1 MHRNEPHRTGPPN
14 RPTATP
20 LDLAAVQA
28 DETFIASLESGH
40 WAFAENALADS
51 PSAEAALARLV
62 LAWKQE
68 IDAPAFPMLPT
79 VAGSEEARPARSRR
93 RLLTPVAAA
102 AAAVGI
108 ALSGVALLAHDAHPG
123 EPLWGVTQVVYADH
137 ARSVAA
143 ATDAEAAIG
152 RAQRALVAGSPT
164 AARAALERVG
174 TVLGSVTDE
183 DARARLA
190 AQWSQLSAQL
200 TPELPPAVSA
210 PPPAEGPAVPAPPM
224 VRVTTAPAPGPT
236 TADPRPPKESPS
248 PAPSPTTTTSTTPPV
263 ATTTPAAPTTPSPST
278 TTATP
283 EPSGTPAA
291 TTSES
296 QPAVA
301 SPSTP

>member
-1 MHRNEPHRTGPPN
+1 MTHRNEPHRTG
-14 RPTATP
+14 PTATP

-28 DETFIASLESGH
+28 DETFIASLESGQ
-40 WAFAENALADS
+40 WAFTENAVAEDAVADS
-51 PSAEAALARLV
+51 PSAEAVLARLV

-68 IDAPAFPMLPT
+68 IDAPAFPTLPT
-79 VAGSEEARPARSRR
+79 VAGSEEARPARRRR

-137 ARSVAA
+137 ARSVVA
-143 ATDAEAAIG
+143 ATDAQAALG
-152 RAQRALVAGSPT
+152 LAQRALVADSPA
-164 AARAALERVG
+164 AARAALERAS
-174 TVLGSVTDE
+174 TALGSVTDK

-190 AQWSQLSAQL
+190 AQWSQLRGQL
-200 TPELPPAVSA
+200 TPELPPAVSV
-210 PPPAEGPAVPAPPM
+210 PPPAAGPAVPAPPM
-224 VRVTTAPAPGPT
+224 VRVTTVPAPGPT
-236 TADPRPPKESPS
+236 TADPRAPKESPS
-248 PAPSPTTTTSTTPPV
+248 PTPSPTTTPSPV
-263 ATTTPAAPTTPSPST
+263 ATTTPAVSTTPSPST

-296 QPAVA
+296 QPAGV